1 VHFGEKVNK
10 WRRKSSSSE
19 STHIVKKQ
27 FNLTEGLLGGPEKYL
42 PTLDTTAGTF
52 GSTGIY
58 FSADSLGP
66 LVQTQPPDVLVAE
79 EEPPEVLVTEMDL
92 PGIFITEVVSLPEPS
107 DNTEVV
113 AEKDED
119 GSPRSLSK
127 QYDEYT
133 VLVSEDHPSL
143 DERLDEDP
151 GVSDEEPCQN
161 ISDISLLANYKL
173 SLRNCLVTRDTVETE
188 TNQVSATTG
197 KPSTL
202 SLRISANKTGSQP
215 EPGNQEKSLVS
226 SLELTPSC
234 IEFYRE
240 QITPG
245 SVITSQ
251 SEETLSQLTQ
261 PDVFSQNSQI
271 FILQNIEETPP
282 GDISTCSEIQIETRS
297 RTDIFKTS
305 NEDSTE
311 ERRGNVSTPISKL
324 SFPLISKHLFF
335 WKGNFCVFKKFNE
348 NA

>member
-1 VHFGEKVNK
+1 MHFGEKVNK

-79 EEPPEVLVTEMDL
+79 EEPPEVLVTETDL
-92 PGIFITEVVSLPEPS
+92 PGIFITEVVSLEPS
-107 DNTEVV
+107 DNTEVE
-113 AEKDED
+113 AEKDAD
-119 GSPRSLSK
+119 GSSRSLSK
-127 QYDEYT
+127 QFDEYT
-133 VLVSEDHPSL
+133 VLVSEDHPPL

-161 ISDISLLANYKL
+161 ISDISILANYKL
-173 SLRNCLVTRDTVETE
+173 SLRNCLVPRDTVETE
-188 TNQVSATTG
+188 TNQVLTTPG

-202 SLRISANKTGSQP
+202 SLRRSPLES
-215 EPGNQEKSLVS
+215 GNHEKSLVS
-226 SLELTPSC
+226 SLELTPPN

-240 QITPG
+240 HITPG
-245 SVITSQ
+245 SVITSR
-251 SEETLSQLTQ
+251 SEQTLLHYTQ

-271 FILQNIEETPP
+271 FILHNIEENPP
-282 GDISTCSEIQIETRS
+282 GNISTNSEIQIETRS
-297 RTDIFKTS
+297 RSDIFKTN

-311 ERRGNVSTPISKL
+311 ETRGNVSTR
-324 SFPLISKHLFF
+324 FF
-335 WKGNFCVFKKFNE
+335 KVIFSLNVQ
-348 NA
+348 A